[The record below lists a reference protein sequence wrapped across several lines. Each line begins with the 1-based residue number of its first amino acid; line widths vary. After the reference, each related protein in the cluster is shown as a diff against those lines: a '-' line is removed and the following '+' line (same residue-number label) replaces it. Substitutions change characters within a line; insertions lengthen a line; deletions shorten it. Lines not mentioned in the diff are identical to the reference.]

1 MRDFRDAKTMAK
13 SLRSAL
19 AEDGVAVTASRSLEL
34 IARAFGV
41 DTWNILSARIKQ
53 AETPTPRL
61 AAAVNE
67 TALPTRIAQ
76 IELGCTDLEAA
87 KRYYC
92 DQLGL
97 PLVDEIGD
105 SIFVRCGD
113 LHLIVQRSA
122 NPRRGRTVYFRGDGQ
137 VREMTAALKAR
148 GVVFTQE
155 PRRIARQHQGVD
167 VWLGFFEDPWGNPF
181 GLLANMPPEPA

>member
-34 IARAFGV
+34 IARAFGA

-53 AETPTPRL
+53 TETPTPRL
-61 AAAVNE
+61 AADGGE
-67 TALPTRIAQ
+67 TAVPTRIAQ

-87 KRYYC
+87 KRFYC
-92 DQLGL
+92 EQLGL
-97 PLVDEIGD
+97 PLVGEIAD
-105 SIFVRCGD
+105 SIFVRCGEVN
-113 LHLIVQRSA
+113 LIVQRSA
-122 NPRRGRTVYFRGDGQ
+122 NPRRGRTVYLSGDGR
-137 VREMTAALKAR
+137 VREATEALKAA

-181 GLLANMPPEPA
+181 GLLANMPPEAA

>member
-13 SLRSAL
+13 SLRGAL

-34 IARAFGV
+34 IARAFGA

-53 AETPTPRL
+53 ADAPAPRL
-61 AAAVNE
+61 AAEGE

-92 DQLGL
+92 DGLGF
-97 PLVDEIGD
+97 PLVGEIAD
-105 SIFVRCGD
+105 SIFVRCGEVN
-113 LHLIVQRSA
+113 LIVQRAAS
-122 NPRRGRTVYFRGDGQ
+122 PRRGRTIYLSGDGR
-137 VREMTAALKAR
+137 VREATAALRAA

-181 GLLANMPPEPA
+181 GLLANMPPEPP